1 MLSRFHLIPER
12 NGQTD
17 GRTDRQICYISIA
30 RLYADARWKP
40 IHSKKHKLPWLPGQ
54 ETEWPILY
62 RPRDHMGQAYRL
74 AGSPVS
80 CRQLEATPVPY
91 TPLLRGKFHSEVE
104 FAVVDPPAKFNE
116 CSFIHSRNIWGG
128 LKFKNWSRNSEHTDF
143 REFFPRV
150 ELAVVEPL
158 AKFKVRSFIHSRNT
172 EGSLKFSKGP
182 RDPDDAPFRG
192 KFSAMGWTLQW
203 AIPDPFAKFEERRF
217 IHSRNIKGV

>member
-1 MLSRFHLIPER
+1 MDRQTD
-12 NGQTD
+12 GQTD
-17 GRTDRQICYISIA
+17 LLYQYRTSVCWRTMKTYTLKKTQATLVTRPGNGVAYSIQA
-30 RLYADARWKP
+30 
-40 IHSKKHKLPWLPGQ
+40 PG
-54 ETEWPILY
+54 PHG
-62 RPRDHMGQAYRL
+62 PGYRL

-91 TPLLRGKFHSEVE
+91 TPLLRGKFYSEVE

-116 CSFIHSRNIWGG
+116 CSFIYSRNIWGG